1 MEGSCTCGALRYR
14 LLDAPMIVHCCHCTW
29 CQRETGSAFAVNA
42 MIETDQLDVT
52 GPVDYILTPSA
63 SGKGQEVARCPSCQV
78 AVFSHYGGAGRKI
91 AFVRVGT
98 LAEPAACPPDAHIF
112 TSTKQP
118 WVVLGE
124 GTPAYEGYYRSAD
137 LWADAAL
144 ARRKAVL
151 GK

>member
-42 MIETDQLDVT
+42 MIETDRLEVT
-52 GPVDYILTPSA
+52 GAVDYVMTPSA
-63 SGKGQEVARCPSCQV
+63 SGKGQEVARCAHCQV
-78 AVFSHYGGAGRKI
+78 AIFSHYGGAGRKI

-98 LAEPAACPPDAHIF
+98 MADPAACPPDAHIF
-112 TSTKQP
+112 ISTKQP
-118 WVVLGE
+118 WVELGA
-124 GTPAYEGYYRSAD
+124 GMPAFDGYYRSAD
-137 LWADAAL
+137 LWSEASL